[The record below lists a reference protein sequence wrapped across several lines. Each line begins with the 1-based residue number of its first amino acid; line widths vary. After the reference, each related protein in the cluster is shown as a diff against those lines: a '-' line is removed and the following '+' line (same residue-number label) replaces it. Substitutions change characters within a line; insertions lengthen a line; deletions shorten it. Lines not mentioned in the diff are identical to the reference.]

1 MTKPP
6 FYIGLEEARQAL
18 AEIGINLNPKQIKR
32 AADPD
37 AAGRRKLPF
46 FVDPIDGRLK
56 IERGTLLEIYMR
68 CQVEAER
75 DAHVHPVRLTHTT
88 KSFDPIP

>member
-1 MTKPP
+1 MKPP
-6 FYIGLEEARQAL
+6 TYIGLSQARQVL
-18 AEIGINLNPKQIKR
+18 GEMGVDLSERQIKR

-56 IERGTLLEIYMR
+56 IEKGTLVRIYE
-68 CQVEAER
+68 QTQADAENSAKYK
-75 DAHVHPVRLTHTT
+75 DEM
-88 KSFDPIP
+88 

>member
-1 MTKPP
+1 MKPP
-6 FYIGLEEARQAL
+6 CYIDLNQARQVL
-18 AEIGINLNPKQIKR
+18 GEMGIDLSERQIKR

-56 IERGTLLEIYMR
+56 IEKGTLMKIYQR
-68 CQVEAER
+68 AQTEAENSAKYK
-75 DAHVHPVRLTHTT
+75 DEM
-88 KSFDPIP
+88 

>member
-1 MTKPP
+1 MMKPP
-6 FYIGLEEARQAL
+6 FYIGLDEARQAL
-18 AEIGINLNPKQIKR
+18 AEIGINLSPKQIKR

-75 DAHVHPVRLTHTT
+75 AAHVQTARPPSSP
-88 KSFDPIP
+88 KSFDPSP